1 MFNTLSE
8 HMMNTFT
15 EQWHIRVNS
24 HNSRSGNGGNKLRT
38 YKLFKTTFQME
49 QYCKTIMP
57 TSQRSAFAKFRCG
70 VAPLRLETGRYEG
83 LTVNERVC
91 PFCRTQVETEIHVIT
106 QCKTYENIRDSLF
119 KKACVIYPD
128 FNILTDEEKMVFL
141 FSNQSMIRECAKTC
155 WLILQ
160 RRSALLY
167 K

>member
-1 MFNTLSE
+1 
-8 HMMNTFT
+8 MMNTFT

-57 TSQRSAFAKFRCG
+57 TSHRSAFAKFRCG

-91 PFCRTQVETEIHVIT
+91 PFCRTQIETEIHVIT

-119 KKACVIYPD
+119 QKACVIIQISI
-128 FNILTDEEKMVFL
+128 F
-141 FSNQSMIRECAKTC
+141 
-155 WLILQ
+155 
-160 RRSALLY
+160 
-167 K
+167 